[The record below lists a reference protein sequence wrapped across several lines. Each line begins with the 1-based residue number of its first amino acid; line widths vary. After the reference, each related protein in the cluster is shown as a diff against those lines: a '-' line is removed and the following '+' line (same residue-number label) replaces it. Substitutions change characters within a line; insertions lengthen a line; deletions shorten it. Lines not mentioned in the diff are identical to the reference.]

1 MRPPRLA
8 SMQRGDQ
15 RSTRFGERN
24 GSWRH
29 CTICAQLVLGIQREL
44 LRETLLEVNYIGS
57 AGHHLPSG
65 QNYNRYAGDLLQH
78 NGVFTG
84 FYPYFGDITI
94 AQTGANPIFNGGT
107 VVVTHAFTSGFN
119 LRASYTFGKAIS
131 DISALMDVT
140 NRRLDRGLTS
150 FDTAQKLVLVGVWAM
165 PFFKGRTWSY
175 RVLGGWELAGSTI
188 LQSGTPL
195 TVGCSG
201 YPRCDWNADGAG
213 GDRPNAPLTRLQT
226 SGWSRQQ
233 LLTGIV
239 PASAFPI
246 PALARHGWQSGDQ
259 YVPRPRI
266 CRNRLAALQEVCGHG
281 AVCDQVTDGRLQRI
295 QPRQRQQSCFAPE
308 HLHVRPGHERINGT
322 GVPGRAEGPVLTK
335 SITWRNRCLGL

>member
-1 MRPPRLA
+1 
-8 SMQRGDQ
+8 MQRRRPAGRCGVLPAVRGLSCRCGRLDWPQ
-15 RSTRFGERN
+15 CSGGIN
-24 GSWRH
+24 GARVSASGTDPGATAPYVHNWFF
-29 CTICAQLVLGIQREL
+29 GIQREL

-246 PALARHGWQSGDQ
+246 PALAS
-259 YVPRPRI
+259 
-266 CRNRLAALQEVCGHG
+266 
-281 AVCDQVTDGRLQRI
+281 
-295 QPRQRQQSCFAPE
+295 
-308 HLHVRPGHERINGT
+308 
-322 GVPGRAEGPVLTK
+322 
-335 SITWRNRCLGL
+335 